1 MYIFYIFF
9 VIILCVNYV
18 FNSYVFIGVYL
29 VGSLEEVIFKVID
42 KGDLVDKVE
51 GVYIIGGSFV
61 YKVSIE

>member
-1 MYIFYIFF
+1 M
-9 VIILCVNYV
+9 

-29 VGSLEEVIFKVID
+29 VGSLEEVIFMVID

-51 GVYIIGGSFV
+51 GIYIIGGSFV